1 MEKKQKLKIT
11 DIWYYYKGYVAIVLV
26 VVLAIGYT
34 VFNKVTEVKDDF
46 LIECISDIGFDYDAA
61 YTLADSLEQSGAV
74 PDINGDGNV
83 QVNVATYQTG
93 LSGNKNIDP
102 QIAQVAQLR
111 MAVGEGAIIIADKKV
126 FEVYDR
132 YEMFKDISSI
142 ADELGID
149 ESKVVKSSDGKVVGI
164 GITDSKWL
172 AESGVKYDG
181 LYAAL
186 RVMNADNA
194 DDESLAAQFAAA
206 EDILKYIIK

>member
-1 MEKKQKLKIT
+1 MEKKQKLKLS
-11 DIWYYYKGYVAIVLV
+11 DIWYYYKGYVAIGLI

-83 QVNVATYQTG
+83 RVNVATYQTG

-132 YEMFKDISSI
+132 YEMFKDILSI
-142 ADELGID
+142 ADEFGID
-149 ESKVVKSSDGKVVGI
+149 ESKIVKSSDGKVVGI

-172 AESGVKYDG
+172 ADDGVKYDG

-194 DDESLAAQFAAA
+194 DDKSLAAQFAAA
-206 EDILKYIIK
+206 EDILKYIIR